1 MCEVDDVLKGQDI
14 VCISSIDWD
23 FIWQGHQQ
31 IMSTLAANGN
41 RVLFVENT
49 GVRRPNFKDIP
60 RLRKRIRNWW
70 RGTKGFRQE
79 QDNLFVYSPLV
90 LPFPYSRIARWMNR
104 FIITRAIRRWIQAL
118 GLQRPLVWTFL
129 PTPLALDIID
139 AIEPTLVI
147 YYCIDDFE
155 SSSSGA
161 RLIRQAE
168 DRLLKAADL
177 VFVTSERLRHRVLEQ
192 REQVEVLPFAVDF
205 PRFEKERLANQS
217 KPNELVEI
225 DSPIVGYVGGL
236 HRWVDQ
242 ELLVEAARVLPDVE
256 FVFVGPEQCDMSK
269 LKAQPNIH
277 LLGSRNYDEL
287 PRYIKCFDVGLIP
300 YVLSE
305 YALNVYPT
313 KLNEYLAMGLP
324 VVATN
329 LPEVRKFNEDFND
342 VVRIGDGP
350 ASFASQI
357 QESLANNTPAQ
368 VQRRIEVASQNS
380 WQARLEQMS
389 ILITT
394 AITVK
399 LAGWERWEKVLQR
412 LYRAGRRRIGWVAAT
427 ALVGYV
433 LVFQTPLLWTLASPL
448 QIVDAPRKADVIA
461 VFAGGVGE
469 SGRAGGG
476 YQERVQHAA
485 NLYLGGYSSHLVF
498 SSGFVFAFQEAE
510 VMRDLAV
517 ALGVPPEAI
526 ILERQASSTYENV
539 IYTRDIMIENNW
551 EQLLVVSSPYH
562 MRRAMLTWRKQ
573 APSFQII
580 STPVSESQYYAHE
593 RTASLEQIRG
603 IVWEYAAIVVYW
615 WRGWL

>member
-90 LPFPYSRIARWMNR
+90 LPLPYSRIARWMNR

-277 LLGSRNYDEL
+277 LLGFRNYDEL

-380 WQARLEQMS
+380 WQARLEHMS
-389 ILITT
+389 TLITT

-412 LYRAGRRRIGWVAAT
+412 LYRAGRRRIGWTAAT

-485 NLYLGGYSSHLVF
+485 NLYLAGYSSHLVF

-539 IYTRDIMIENNW
+539 IYTRDIMIANNW

-573 APSFQII
+573 APSFQVV

-593 RTASLEQIRG
+593 RTASVEQIRG

>member
-1 MCEVDDVLKGQDI
+1 MCEVDGVLKGQDI

-90 LPFPYSRIARWMNR
+90 LPFPYSRVARWMNR

-177 VFVTSERLRHRVLEQ
+177 VFVTSERLRRRVLEQ

-205 PRFEKERLANQS
+205 PRFEKERLATQS

-329 LPEVRKFNEDFND
+329 LPEVRKFNEDFSD

-380 WQARLEQMS
+380 WQARLEHMS
-389 ILITT
+389 TLITT

-412 LYRAGRRRIGWVAAT
+412 LYRAGRRRIGWTAAT

-448 QIVDAPRKADVIA
+448 QIVDVPRKADVIA

-485 NLYLGGYSSHLVF
+485 NLYLAGYSSHLVF

-517 ALGVPPEAI
+517 ALGVPPDAI

-539 IYTRDIMIENNW
+539 IYTRDIMIANNW

-573 APSFQII
+573 APSFQVV

>member
-380 WQARLEQMS
+380 WQARLEHMS
-389 ILITT
+389 TLITT

-412 LYRAGRRRIGWVAAT
+412 LYRAGRRRIGWTAAT

-539 IYTRDIMIENNW
+539 IYTRDIMIANNW

-573 APSFQII
+573 APSFQIV

>member
-1 MCEVDDVLKGQDI
+1 MCEVDGVLKGQDI

-90 LPFPYSRIARWMNR
+90 LPFPYSRVARWMNR

-161 RLIRQAE
+161 RLIRQTE

-329 LPEVRKFNEDFND
+329 LPEVRKFNEDFSD

-380 WQARLEQMS
+380 WQARLEHMS
-389 ILITT
+389 TLITT

-412 LYRAGRRRIGWVAAT
+412 LYRAGRRRIGWTAAT

-448 QIVDAPRKADVIA
+448 QIVDVPRKADVIA

-485 NLYLGGYSSHLVF
+485 NLYLAGYSSHLVF

-539 IYTRDIMIENNW
+539 IYTRDIMIDNNW

-573 APSFQII
+573 APSFQVV

>member
-380 WQARLEQMS
+380 WQARLEHMS
-389 ILITT
+389 TLITT

-412 LYRAGRRRIGWVAAT
+412 LYRAGRRRIGWTAAT

-448 QIVDAPRKADVIA
+448 QIVDAPRKADIIA

-485 NLYLGGYSSHLVF
+485 NLYLAGYSSHLVF

-539 IYTRDIMIENNW
+539 IYTRDIMIANNW

-573 APSFQII
+573 APSFQIV

>member
-1 MCEVDDVLKGQDI
+1 MCEVDGVLKGQDI

-90 LPFPYSRIARWMNR
+90 LPFPYSRVARWMNR

-161 RLIRQAE
+161 RLIRQTE

-329 LPEVRKFNEDFND
+329 LPEVRKFNEDFSD

-380 WQARLEQMS
+380 WQARLEHMS
-389 ILITT
+389 TLITT

-412 LYRAGRRRIGWVAAT
+412 LYRAGRRRIGWTAAT

-448 QIVDAPRKADVIA
+448 QIVDVPRKADVIA

-485 NLYLGGYSSHLVF
+485 NLYLAGYSSHLVF

-517 ALGVPPEAI
+517 ALGVPPDAI

-539 IYTRDIMIENNW
+539 IYTRDIMIANNW

-573 APSFQII
+573 APSFQVV

>member
-1 MCEVDDVLKGQDI
+1 MLKGQDI

-90 LPFPYSRIARWMNR
+90 LPFPYSRVARWMNR

-161 RLIRQAE
+161 RLIRQTE

-329 LPEVRKFNEDFND
+329 LPEVRKFNEDFSD

-380 WQARLEQMS
+380 WQARLEHMS
-389 ILITT
+389 TLITT

-412 LYRAGRRRIGWVAAT
+412 LYRAGRRRIGWTAAT

-448 QIVDAPRKADVIA
+448 QIVDVPRKADVIA

-485 NLYLGGYSSHLVF
+485 NLYLAGYSSHLVF

-517 ALGVPPEAI
+517 ALGVPPDAI

-539 IYTRDIMIENNW
+539 IYTRDIMIANNW

-573 APSFQII
+573 APSFQVV

>member
-380 WQARLEQMS
+380 WQARLEHMS
-389 ILITT
+389 TLITA

-412 LYRAGRRRIGWVAAT
+412 LYRAGRRRIGWTAAT

-433 LVFQTPLLWTLASPL
+433 LVFQTPLLWILASPL
-448 QIVDAPRKADVIA
+448 QIVDAPRKADIIA

-485 NLYLGGYSSHLVF
+485 NLYLAGYSSHLVF

-539 IYTRDIMIENNW
+539 IYTRDIMIANNW

-573 APSFQII
+573 APSFQIV

>member
-1 MCEVDDVLKGQDI
+1 
-14 VCISSIDWD
+14 
-23 FIWQGHQQ
+23 
-31 IMSTLAANGN
+31 
-41 RVLFVENT
+41 
-49 GVRRPNFKDIP
+49 
-60 RLRKRIRNWW
+60 
-70 RGTKGFRQE
+70 
-79 QDNLFVYSPLV
+79 
-90 LPFPYSRIARWMNR
+90 MNR

-192 REQVEVLPFAVDF
+192 REQLEVLPFAVDF

-329 LPEVRKFNEDFND
+329 LPEVRKFNEDFNN
-342 VVRIGDGP
+342 VVRI
-350 ASFASQI
+350 
-357 QESLANNTPAQ
+357 
-368 VQRRIEVASQNS
+368 
-380 WQARLEQMS
+380 ARLS
-389 ILITT
+389 
-394 AITVK
+394 
-399 LAGWERWEKVLQR
+399 
-412 LYRAGRRRIGWVAAT
+412 
-427 ALVGYV
+427 
-433 LVFQTPLLWTLASPL
+433 
-448 QIVDAPRKADVIA
+448 
-461 VFAGGVGE
+461 
-469 SGRAGGG
+469 
-476 YQERVQHAA
+476 
-485 NLYLGGYSSHLVF
+485 
-498 SSGFVFAFQEAE
+498 
-510 VMRDLAV
+510 
-517 ALGVPPEAI
+517 
-526 ILERQASSTYENV
+526 
-539 IYTRDIMIENNW
+539 
-551 EQLLVVSSPYH
+551 
-562 MRRAMLTWRKQ
+562 
-573 APSFQII
+573 
-580 STPVSESQYYAHE
+580 
-593 RTASLEQIRG
+593 
-603 IVWEYAAIVVYW
+603 
-615 WRGWL
+615 

>member
-1 MCEVDDVLKGQDI
+1 
-14 VCISSIDWD
+14 
-23 FIWQGHQQ
+23 
-31 IMSTLAANGN
+31 
-41 RVLFVENT
+41 
-49 GVRRPNFKDIP
+49 
-60 RLRKRIRNWW
+60 
-70 RGTKGFRQE
+70 
-79 QDNLFVYSPLV
+79 
-90 LPFPYSRIARWMNR
+90 MNR

-192 REQVEVLPFAVDF
+192 REQLEVLPFAVDF

-329 LPEVRKFNEDFND
+329 LPEVRKFNEDFNN
-342 VVRIGDGP
+342 VVRIADDS

-357 QESLANNTPAQ
+357 QESLAIRTTLLKSSLNFLTSGKF
-368 VQRRIEVASQNS
+368 VA
-380 WQARLEQMS
+380 
-389 ILITT
+389 TT
-394 AITVK
+394 GKPIAK
-399 LAGWERWEKVLQR
+399 YSLS
-412 LYRAGRRRIGWVAAT
+412 
-427 ALVGYV
+427 LVG
-433 LVFQTPLLWTLASPL
+433 
-448 QIVDAPRKADVIA
+448 
-461 VFAGGVGE
+461 
-469 SGRAGGG
+469 
-476 YQERVQHAA
+476 
-485 NLYLGGYSSHLVF
+485 
-498 SSGFVFAFQEAE
+498 
-510 VMRDLAV
+510 
-517 ALGVPPEAI
+517 
-526 ILERQASSTYENV
+526 
-539 IYTRDIMIENNW
+539 
-551 EQLLVVSSPYH
+551 
-562 MRRAMLTWRKQ
+562 
-573 APSFQII
+573 
-580 STPVSESQYYAHE
+580 
-593 RTASLEQIRG
+593 
-603 IVWEYAAIVVYW
+603 
-615 WRGWL
+615 

>member
-1 MCEVDDVLKGQDI
+1 MCEVDGVLKGQDI

-90 LPFPYSRIARWMNR
+90 LPFPYSRVARWMNR

-161 RLIRQAE
+161 RLIRQTE

-329 LPEVRKFNEDFND
+329 LPEVRKFNEDFSD

-380 WQARLEQMS
+380 WQARLEHMS
-389 ILITT
+389 TLITT

-412 LYRAGRRRIGWVAAT
+412 LYRAGRRRIGWTAAT

-448 QIVDAPRKADVIA
+448 QIVDVPRKADVIA

-485 NLYLGGYSSHLVF
+485 NLYLAGYSSHLVF

-539 IYTRDIMIENNW
+539 IYTRDIMVANNW

-573 APSFQII
+573 APSFQVV

>member
-1 MCEVDDVLKGQDI
+1 
-14 VCISSIDWD
+14 
-23 FIWQGHQQ
+23 
-31 IMSTLAANGN
+31 MSTLAANGN

-242 ELLVEAARVLPDVE
+242 DLLVEAARVLPDVE

-342 VVRIGDGP
+342 VVSIADDS

-380 WQARLEQMS
+380 WQARLEHMS
-389 ILITT
+389 TLITT

-412 LYRAGRRRIGWVAAT
+412 LYRAGRRRIGWTAAT

-448 QIVDAPRKADVIA
+448 QIVDAPRKADIIA

-485 NLYLGGYSSHLVF
+485 NLYLAGYSSHLVF

-539 IYTRDIMIENNW
+539 IYTRDIMIANNW
-551 EQLLVVSSPYH
+551 EQLLIVSSPYH

-573 APSFQII
+573 APSFQIV

>member
-1 MCEVDDVLKGQDI
+1 MLKGQDI

-177 VFVTSERLRHRVLEQ
+177 VFVTSERLRRRVLEQ

-380 WQARLEQMS
+380 WQARLEHMS
-389 ILITT
+389 TLITT

-412 LYRAGRRRIGWVAAT
+412 LYRAGRRRIGWTAAT

-485 NLYLGGYSSHLVF
+485 NLYLAGYSSHLVF

-539 IYTRDIMIENNW
+539 IYTRDIMIANNW

-573 APSFQII
+573 APSFQIV

>member
-1 MCEVDDVLKGQDI
+1 MCEVDGVLKGQDI

-90 LPFPYSRIARWMNR
+90 LPFPYSRVARWMNR

-380 WQARLEQMS
+380 WQARLEHMS
-389 ILITT
+389 TLITT

-412 LYRAGRRRIGWVAAT
+412 LYRAGRRRIGWAAAT

-485 NLYLGGYSSHLVF
+485 NLYLAGYSSHLVF

-539 IYTRDIMIENNW
+539 IYTRDIMVANNW

-573 APSFQII
+573 APSFQVV

>member
-1 MCEVDDVLKGQDI
+1 MLKGQDI

-380 WQARLEQMS
+380 WQARLEHMS
-389 ILITT
+389 TLITT

-412 LYRAGRRRIGWVAAT
+412 LYRAGRRRIGWTAAT

-539 IYTRDIMIENNW
+539 IYTRDIMIANNW

-573 APSFQII
+573 APSFQIV

>member
-1 MCEVDDVLKGQDI
+1 MLKGQDI

-242 ELLVEAARVLPDVE
+242 DLLVEAARVLPDVE

-342 VVRIGDGP
+342 VVSIADDS

-380 WQARLEQMS
+380 WQARLEHMS
-389 ILITT
+389 TLITT

-412 LYRAGRRRIGWVAAT
+412 LYRAGRRRIGWTAAT

-485 NLYLGGYSSHLVF
+485 NLYLAGYSSHLVF

-539 IYTRDIMIENNW
+539 IYTRDIMIANNW

-573 APSFQII
+573 APSFQIV

>member
-1 MCEVDDVLKGQDI
+1 MLKGQDI

-90 LPFPYSRIARWMNR
+90 LPFPYSRVARWMNR

-177 VFVTSERLRHRVLEQ
+177 VFVTSERLRRRVLEQ

-205 PRFEKERLANQS
+205 PRFEKERLATQS
-217 KPNELVEI
+217 KPNELVGI

-242 ELLVEAARVLPDVE
+242 ALLVGAARLLPDVQ

-277 LLGSRNYDEL
+277 LVGSRNYDEL
-287 PRYIKCFDVGLIP
+287 PRHIKCFDVGLIP

-342 VVRIGDGP
+342 VVRIADDS

-357 QESLANNTPAQ
+357 QESLADNTPTQ
-368 VQRRIEVASQNS
+368 VQRRIDVASQNS

-389 ILITT
+389 TLITA

-412 LYRAGRRRIGWVAAT
+412 LYRAGRRRIGWAAAT
-427 ALVGYV
+427 ALLGYL

-485 NLYLGGYSSHLVF
+485 NLYLAGYSSHLVF

-517 ALGVPPEAI
+517 ALGVPTEVI

-573 APSFQII
+573 APSFQVV

>member
-1 MCEVDDVLKGQDI
+1 
-14 VCISSIDWD
+14 
-23 FIWQGHQQ
+23 
-31 IMSTLAANGN
+31 MSTLAANGN

-242 ELLVEAARVLPDVE
+242 DLLVEAARVLPDVE

-342 VVRIGDGP
+342 VVSIADDS

-380 WQARLEQMS
+380 WQARLEHMS
-389 ILITT
+389 TLITT

-412 LYRAGRRRIGWVAAT
+412 LYRAGRRRIGWTAAT

-448 QIVDAPRKADVIA
+448 QIVDAPRKADIIA

-485 NLYLGGYSSHLVF
+485 NLYLAGYSSHLVF

-573 APSFQII
+573 APSFQIV

>member
-1 MCEVDDVLKGQDI
+1 MCEVDGVLKGQDI

-90 LPFPYSRIARWMNR
+90 LPFPYSRVARWMNR

-161 RLIRQAE
+161 RLIRQTE

-329 LPEVRKFNEDFND
+329 LPEVRKFNEDFSD

-380 WQARLEQMS
+380 WQARLEHMS
-389 ILITT
+389 TLITT

-412 LYRAGRRRIGWVAAT
+412 LYRAGRRRIGWTAAT

-448 QIVDAPRKADVIA
+448 QIVDVPRKADVIA

-485 NLYLGGYSSHLVF
+485 NLYLAGYSSHLVF

-517 ALGVPPEAI
+517 ALGVPPDAI

-539 IYTRDIMIENNW
+539 IYTRDIMIVNNW

-573 APSFQII
+573 APSFQVV

>member
-1 MCEVDDVLKGQDI
+1 MLKGQDI

-380 WQARLEQMS
+380 WQARLEHMS
-389 ILITT
+389 TLITT

-412 LYRAGRRRIGWVAAT
+412 LYRAGRRRIGWTAAT

-448 QIVDAPRKADVIA
+448 QIVDAPRKADIIA

-485 NLYLGGYSSHLVF
+485 NLYLAGYSSHLVF

-539 IYTRDIMIENNW
+539 IYTRDIMIANNW

-573 APSFQII
+573 APSFQIV

>member
-1 MCEVDDVLKGQDI
+1 MLKGQDI

-90 LPFPYSRIARWMNR
+90 LPFPYSRVARWMNR

-329 LPEVRKFNEDFND
+329 LPEVRKFNEDFSD

-380 WQARLEQMS
+380 WQARLEHMS
-389 ILITT
+389 TLITT

-412 LYRAGRRRIGWVAAT
+412 LYRAGRRRIGWTAAT

-448 QIVDAPRKADVIA
+448 QIVDVPRKADVIA

-485 NLYLGGYSSHLVF
+485 NLYLAGYSSHLVF

-539 IYTRDIMIENNW
+539 IYTRDIMVANNW

-573 APSFQII
+573 APSFQVV

>member
-1 MCEVDDVLKGQDI
+1 
-14 VCISSIDWD
+14 
-23 FIWQGHQQ
+23 
-31 IMSTLAANGN
+31 MSTLAANGN

-90 LPFPYSRIARWMNR
+90 LPFPYSRVARWMNR

-161 RLIRQAE
+161 RLIRQTE

-342 VVRIGDGP
+342 VVRIADDS

-357 QESLANNTPAQ
+357 QESLADNTPTQ
-368 VQRRIEVASQNS
+368 VQRRIDVASQNS
-380 WQARLEQMS
+380 WQARLEHMS
-389 ILITT
+389 TLITA

-412 LYRAGRRRIGWVAAT
+412 LYRAGRRRIGWTAAT

-448 QIVDAPRKADVIA
+448 QIVDVPRKADVIA

-485 NLYLGGYSSHLVF
+485 NLYLAGYSSHLVF

-517 ALGVPPEAI
+517 ALGVPPDAI

-539 IYTRDIMIENNW
+539 IYTRDIMIANNW

-573 APSFQII
+573 APSFQVV

>member
-1 MCEVDDVLKGQDI
+1 MLKGQDI

-90 LPFPYSRIARWMNR
+90 LPFPYSRVARWMNR

-161 RLIRQAE
+161 RLIRQTE

-269 LKAQPNIH
+269 LKTQPNIH

-329 LPEVRKFNEDFND
+329 LPEVRKFNEDFSD

-389 ILITT
+389 TLIAT

-412 LYRAGRRRIGWVAAT
+412 LYRAGRRRIGWTAAT

-448 QIVDAPRKADVIA
+448 QIVDVPRKADVIA

-485 NLYLGGYSSHLVF
+485 NLYLAGYSSHLVF

-517 ALGVPPEAI
+517 ALGVPPDAI

-539 IYTRDIMIENNW
+539 IYTRDIMIANNW

-573 APSFQII
+573 APSFQVV

>member
-1 MCEVDDVLKGQDI
+1 
-14 VCISSIDWD
+14 
-23 FIWQGHQQ
+23 
-31 IMSTLAANGN
+31 MSTLAANGN

-242 ELLVEAARVLPDVE
+242 DLLVEAARVLPDVE

-342 VVRIGDGP
+342 VVSIADDS

-380 WQARLEQMS
+380 WQARLEHMS
-389 ILITT
+389 TLITT

-412 LYRAGRRRIGWVAAT
+412 LYRAGRRRIGWTAAT

-448 QIVDAPRKADVIA
+448 QIVDAPRKADIIA

-485 NLYLGGYSSHLVF
+485 NLYLAGYSSHLVF

-539 IYTRDIMIENNW
+539 IYTRDIMIANNW

-573 APSFQII
+573 APSFQIV

>member
-1 MCEVDDVLKGQDI
+1 
-14 VCISSIDWD
+14 
-23 FIWQGHQQ
+23 
-31 IMSTLAANGN
+31 MSALAANGN

-242 ELLVEAARVLPDVE
+242 DLLVEAARVLPDVE

-342 VVRIGDGP
+342 VVSIADDS

-380 WQARLEQMS
+380 WQARLEHMS
-389 ILITT
+389 TLITT

-412 LYRAGRRRIGWVAAT
+412 LYRAGRRRIGWTAAT

-448 QIVDAPRKADVIA
+448 QIVDAPRKADIIA

-485 NLYLGGYSSHLVF
+485 NLYLAGYSSHLVF

-573 APSFQII
+573 APSFQIV

>member
-1 MCEVDDVLKGQDI
+1 MLKGQDI

-104 FIITRAIRRWIQAL
+104 FIIIRAIRRWLQAL

-177 VFVTSERLRHRVLEQ
+177 VFVTSERLRRRVLEQ

-380 WQARLEQMS
+380 WQARLEHMS
-389 ILITT
+389 TLITT

-412 LYRAGRRRIGWVAAT
+412 LYRAGRRRIGWTAAT

-448 QIVDAPRKADVIA
+448 QIVDAPRKADIIA

-485 NLYLGGYSSHLVF
+485 NLYLAGYSSHLVF

-539 IYTRDIMIENNW
+539 IYTRDIMIANNW

-573 APSFQII
+573 APSFQVV

-593 RTASLEQIRG
+593 RMASLEQIRG

>member
-1 MCEVDDVLKGQDI
+1 VDGVLKGQDI

-90 LPFPYSRIARWMNR
+90 LPFPYSRVARWMNR

-161 RLIRQAE
+161 RLIRQTE

-329 LPEVRKFNEDFND
+329 LPEVRKFNEDFSD

-380 WQARLEQMS
+380 WQARLEHMS
-389 ILITT
+389 TLITT

-412 LYRAGRRRIGWVAAT
+412 LYRAGRRRIGWTAAT

-448 QIVDAPRKADVIA
+448 QIVDVPRKADVIA

-485 NLYLGGYSSHLVF
+485 NLYLAGYSSHLVF

-517 ALGVPPEAI
+517 ALGVPPDAI

-539 IYTRDIMIENNW
+539 IYTRDIMIANNW

-573 APSFQII
+573 APSFQVV

>member
-342 VVRIGDGP
+342 VVRIGDEP

-380 WQARLEQMS
+380 WQARLEHMS
-389 ILITT
+389 TLITA

-412 LYRAGRRRIGWVAAT
+412 LYRAGRRRIGWTAAT

-433 LVFQTPLLWTLASPL
+433 LVFQTPLLWILASPL
-448 QIVDAPRKADVIA
+448 QIVDAPRKADIIA

-485 NLYLGGYSSHLVF
+485 NLYLAGYSSHLVF

-539 IYTRDIMIENNW
+539 IYTRDIMIANNW

-573 APSFQII
+573 APSFQIV

>member
-1 MCEVDDVLKGQDI
+1 VLKGQDI

-90 LPFPYSRIARWMNR
+90 LPFPYSRVARWMNR

-161 RLIRQAE
+161 RLIRQTE

-329 LPEVRKFNEDFND
+329 LPEVRKFNEDFSD

-380 WQARLEQMS
+380 WQARLEHMS
-389 ILITT
+389 TLITT

-412 LYRAGRRRIGWVAAT
+412 LYRAGRRRIGWTAAT

-448 QIVDAPRKADVIA
+448 QIVDVPRKADVIA

-485 NLYLGGYSSHLVF
+485 NLYLAGYSSHLVF

-517 ALGVPPEAI
+517 ALGVPPDAI

-539 IYTRDIMIENNW
+539 IYTRDIMIANNW

-573 APSFQII
+573 APSFQVV

>member
-1 MCEVDDVLKGQDI
+1 MLKGQDI

-49 GVRRPNFKDIP
+49 GVRRPNFEDIP

-90 LPFPYSRIARWMNR
+90 LPLPYSRIARWMNR

-177 VFVTSERLRHRVLEQ
+177 VFVTSERLRRRVLEQ

-205 PRFEKERLANQS
+205 PRFEKERLATQS
-217 KPNELVEI
+217 KPKELVEI
-225 DSPIVGYVGGL
+225 DSPVVGYVGGL
-236 HRWVDQ
+236 HRWVNQ
-242 ELLVEAARVLPDVE
+242 ELLVEAARGLPDVQ

-269 LKAQPNIH
+269 LKAQPNVH
-277 LLGSRNYDEL
+277 LLGSRNYDQL
-287 PRYIKCFDVGLIP
+287 PRYIKWFDVGLIP

-329 LPEVRKFNEDFND
+329 LPEVRKFNKDFND
-342 VVRIGDGP
+342 VVRIADDS
-350 ASFASQI
+350 ASFVSQI

-389 ILITT
+389 TLITT

-412 LYRAGRRRIGWVAAT
+412 LYRVGRRRIGWVAAT
-427 ALVGYV
+427 ALVGFV

-448 QIVDAPRKADVIA
+448 QIVDTPRKADVIA

-485 NLYLGGYSSHLVF
+485 NLYLAGYSSHLVF

-539 IYTRDIMIENNW
+539 IYTRDIMIENHW

-593 RTASLEQIRG
+593 QTANLEQIRG

>member
-1 MCEVDDVLKGQDI
+1 
-14 VCISSIDWD
+14 
-23 FIWQGHQQ
+23 
-31 IMSTLAANGN
+31 MSTLAANGN

-242 ELLVEAARVLPDVE
+242 DLLVEAARVLPDVE

-342 VVRIGDGP
+342 VVSIADDS

-380 WQARLEQMS
+380 WQARLEHMS
-389 ILITT
+389 TLITT

-412 LYRAGRRRIGWVAAT
+412 LYRAGRRRIGWTAAT

-485 NLYLGGYSSHLVF
+485 NLYLAGYSSHLVF

-539 IYTRDIMIENNW
+539 IYTRDIMIANNW

-573 APSFQII
+573 APSFQIV